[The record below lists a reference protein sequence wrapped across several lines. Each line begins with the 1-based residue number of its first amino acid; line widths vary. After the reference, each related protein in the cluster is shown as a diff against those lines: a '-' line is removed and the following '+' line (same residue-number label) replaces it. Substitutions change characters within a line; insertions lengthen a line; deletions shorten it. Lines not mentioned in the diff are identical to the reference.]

1 MFQLQF
7 LGLKLQI
14 SMGKPLIWE
23 SVETRSCSFQPMLV
37 NITRPARKFLKATNK
52 SLSLPTGLKLP
63 IENMPSD
70 GSHQKKLKPP
80 DLDGPVVSALPK
92 PSESQPCPV
101 ASSTFLVSQGSPTKF
116 NLSCCPAPAQHST
129 WEGFWP
135 VPSKDEGDPVAGR
148 VNQGAVLC

>member
-23 SVETRSCSFQPMLV
+23 AVETRSCSFQPMLV

-70 GSHQKKLKPP
+70 GSHQEKLKPP

-92 PSESQPCPV
+92 PSESQPCPI
-101 ASSTFLVSQGSPTKF
+101 ASSNSSCPRALP
-116 NLSCCPAPAQHST
+116 LSSTCLAAQRLPSTAHRRDFGLCPPRA
-129 WEGFWP
+129 
-135 VPSKDEGDPVAGR
+135 R
-148 VNQGAVLC
+148 VTL

>member
-7 LGLKLQI
+7 LCLKLQI
-14 SMGKPLIWE
+14 SVGKPLSWE
-23 SVETRSCSFQPMLV
+23 AVETRSCSFQPVLV
-37 NITRPARKFLKATNK
+37 NITGPARKFLKATNK
-52 SLSLPTGLKLP
+52 SLSLPAGLKLP

-92 PSESQPCPV
+92 PRESQPCPI
-101 ASSTFLVSQGSPTKF
+101 ASSTFLLSQGSPTEY

-129 WEGFWP
+129 WERFWS
-135 VPSKDEGDPVAGR
+135 VPSKGEGDPAAGR